1 MQQCFGPNELLED
14 VFKRGLC
21 IGCGMCVDLCPYF
34 KSYMGRTTQV
44 FKCDQ
49 QKGACYACCPKTEVD
64 LDRLSQELQGAAYD
78 GRPLGR
84 YRRIAIARAGAKAPK
99 GHFQGGGTVSALIA
113 HALAAGAIDCAVL
126 TGRDGL
132 VPVPMM
138 VTDPQQ
144 VVSAAGSKFMAAPT
158 LSALNRA
165 IREGYKK
172 IGVVGTPCQIT
183 AVAKM
188 RQNPL
193 EKEDFADPVALSVGL
208 FCTWAV
214 DTRKLIPVV
223 QACVDASCILAMDVP
238 PPPAE
243 ILVLATSGNEKA
255 EIPLSTIR
263 SLVPHGC
270 HLCPDMTSEWAD
282 ISVGQVEGTPGWN
295 TVVVRTEKGDQAFH
309 QAIASGYLEVGE
321 LAEGARAALEK
332 AGARKKGRAV
342 EAAAREGR
350 LNTDASVERATL
362 RIPPEALEKIRS
374 NNN

>member
-14 VFKRGLC
+14 VFQRDLC
-21 IGCGMCVDLCPYF
+21 VNCGMCVDVCPYF
-34 KSYMGRTTQV
+34 KTYRGKTTQV

-64 LDRLSQELQGAAYD
+64 LDRLSRQVQDAPYD

-84 YRRIAIARAGAKAPK
+84 YRRIAIARAGIKAPR
-99 GHFQGGGTVSALIA
+99 GHFQGGGTVSALTV
-113 HALAAGAIDCAVL
+113 HALTSGAIDCAVL
-126 TGRDGL
+126 TGREGL
-132 VPVPMM
+132 VPVSMLAA
-138 VTDPQQ
+138 DRQQ

-165 IREGYKK
+165 MREGYTK

-183 AVAKM
+183 AVTKM
-188 RQNPL
+188 RCNPL
-193 EKEDFADPVALSVGL
+193 EKEDFADPVALTIGL

-214 DTRKLIPVV
+214 DTRKLIPVA

-243 ILVLATSGNEKA
+243 ILVLATGSGGRA
-255 EIPLSTIR
+255 QIPLSTIR

-270 HLCPDMTSEWAD
+270 RLCPDMTSEWAD

-295 TVVVRTEKGDQAFH
+295 TVVVRTAKGDQAFH
-309 QAIASGYLEVGE
+309 QAIAAGYLEVGE
-321 LAEGARAALEK
+321 LAEGARAVLER

-342 EAAAREGR
+342 ETAAREGR

>member
-14 VFKRGLC
+14 VFQRDLC
-21 IGCGMCVDLCPYF
+21 VGCGMCVDVCPYF
-34 KSYMGRTTQV
+34 KSYRGKTTQI
-44 FKCDQ
+44 FPCDQ
-49 QKGACYACCPKTEVD
+49 RKGECYAHCPKAEVD
-64 LDRLSQELQGAAYD
+64 LDRLSRDLRGNPYD
-78 GRPLGR
+78 GRPLGH
-84 YRRIAIARAGAKAPK
+84 YRRIAISRAGEKAPK
-99 GHFQGGGTVSALIA
+99 GNFQGGGTVSAIMA

-132 VPVPMM
+132 LPVPMM

-165 IREGYKK
+165 IREGYPK

-183 AVAKM
+183 AVAQM

-193 EKEDFADPVALSVGL
+193 AKKDFADPVALSVGL

-223 QACVDASCILAMDVP
+223 QACVDASCIVAMDVP
-238 PPPAE
+238 PPPSE
-243 ILVLATSGNEKA
+243 ILVLATGDHSRA

-332 AGARKKGRAV
+332 AGARKKRRAV
-342 EAAAREGR
+342 ATAAREGR

-362 RIPPEALEKIRS
+362 RIPPEALERIRS
-374 NNN
+374 KNN